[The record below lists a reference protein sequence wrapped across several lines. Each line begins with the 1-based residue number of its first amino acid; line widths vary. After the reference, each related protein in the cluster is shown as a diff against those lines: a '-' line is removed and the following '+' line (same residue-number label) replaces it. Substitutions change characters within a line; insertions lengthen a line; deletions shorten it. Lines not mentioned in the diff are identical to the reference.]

1 MIGSSSPI
9 IRVPM
14 VSQVKNQKDSRISS
28 VARVF
33 SLQAAQRL
41 RARARN
47 SAAMPRDVNGRIA
60 SVLIARSAQRQA

>member
-1 MIGSSSPI
+1 
-9 IRVPM
+9 
-14 VSQVKNQKDSRISS
+14 VKNQKDSRISS

-60 SVLIARSAQRQA
+60 SVLIARSARRQA